1 MYACYNNRVINDL
14 HCFLCLYILI
24 HKSIVRCS
32 LITLMLFVYSDWN
45 LLDFLQQF
53 FCLASSQVS
62 ELRFSTNI
70 EHMATVIKYVLGAS
84 SRTRCR
90 SFALSMISDSTFWK
104 DLGCVPVKHL
114 IFQTAGS
121 NGKTYALLQLSK
133 LQLTACPVVIC
144 KIH

>member
-1 MYACYNNRVINDL
+1 MINDL

-24 HKSIVRCS
+24 HKSIVRCT
-32 LITLMLFVYSDWN
+32 LITLTFCLFWLKSLGFPSTV
-45 LLDFLQQF
+45 

-70 EHMATVIKYVLGAS
+70 EHMATAIKYVLGAS
-84 SRTRCR
+84 SRTHCR
-90 SFALSMISDSTFWK
+90 SFALRMISDSTFWK
-104 DLGCVPVKHL
+104 ELGCVPVKHL

-121 NGKTYALLQLSK
+121 NDKAYALLQLRT